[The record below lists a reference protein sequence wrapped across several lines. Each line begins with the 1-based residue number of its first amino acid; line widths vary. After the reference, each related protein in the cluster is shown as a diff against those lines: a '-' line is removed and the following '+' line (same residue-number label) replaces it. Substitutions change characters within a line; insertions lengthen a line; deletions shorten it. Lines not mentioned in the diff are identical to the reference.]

1 MGEANLAGRDVPFMR
16 NSEGLKWASPKS
28 DRLKIT
34 SGAVT
39 VRYLVNE
46 QVKQRRLGREYIHA
60 KPYVRIV
67 GAPGAGA
74 ARLPGEGPAVQS
86 ARASTRRRR

>member
-1 MGEANLAGRDVPFMR
+1 MPFVR

-28 DRLKIT
+28 DRLNIT

-39 VRYLVNE
+39 TRYIVNE
-46 QVKQRRLGREYIHA
+46 QVKQRRLGREYIHP
-60 KPYVRIV
+60 KPYARIV

-74 ARLPGEGPAVQS
+74 IRLPRKGSPI
-86 ARASTRRRR
+86 